1 MLTNLKI
8 GARLSLG
15 FGLVL
20 GLLCI
25 MAAVALVQMA
35 RLAGNS
41 SYYAANLVPSYEA
54 EHRISLGLANVRR
67 TEFTHLAANVPADL
81 DKAEA
86 QIADYRKVV
95 ADGFDLYAKDL
106 VSDDQDKRLMESA
119 KSAVLRYYAEWETL
133 RPLSRLTATD
143 PSKGEQANAM
153 ILGASARTYSAAQD
167 AIGQW
172 WDYNVKLSKE
182 QEIGSRSTY
191 RSAKIALWTMAAV
204 ALALGMAAAA
214 LITRSIVEPIRR
226 AVQFAATVAEG
237 DLSSR
242 IDVQGK
248 DETAQLLRAL
258 DRMNDN
264 LARIVG
270 QVRNSSDSIAT
281 GSSQIATGNQDLS
294 QRTEEQASNLQQTAA
309 SMEQLSGTV
318 KANAETALQANRM
331 ATQACAAATEGGEK
345 VGAVV
350 ATMQDIA
357 ASSKKIVDIIGVID
371 GIAFQTNILALNA
384 AVEAARSGEQGRGFA
399 VVATE
404 VRSLAGRSADAAK
417 EIKSLIGASVERV
430 ELGAKQVHEA
440 GRSMDEIVSQVQRVS
455 QLIGEISSA
464 TAEQSTGI
472 GQVGDAVTQLDQVT
486 QQNAALVEESAAA
499 AESLKQQAATLAEAV
514 SVFKIAGGTP
524 TTAAAPPAELR
535 TGTAQRRGP
544 GDAKKVMAPGFRALQ
559 LAARQPSTANASMA
573 EAVASPDVADWETF

>member
-1 MLTNLKI
+1 MLENLKI

-25 MAAVALVQMA
+25 MAAIAGWQMG
-35 RLAGNS
+35 RLADNS
-41 SYYAANLVPSYEA
+41 SYYAVNLVPSYEA
-54 EHRISLGLANVRR
+54 EHRISLALADARR
-67 TEFTHLAANVPADL
+67 VEFMHLAANAPADM

-86 QIADYRKVV
+86 RIADYRKIV
-95 ADGFDLYAKDL
+95 ADGFDRYAKDL
-106 VSDDQDKRLMESA
+106 ISDDQDKRLMDSA
-119 KSAVLRYYAEWETL
+119 KSAVLMYYAEWEKL

-143 PSKGEQANAM
+143 PSKTDEANAM
-153 ILGASARTYSAAQD
+153 ILGASASTYTAAQ
-167 AIGQW
+167 AAVAQW
-172 WDYNVKLSKE
+172 WEYNTKLSAD
-182 QEIGSRSTY
+182 QELVSRSTY
-191 RSAKIALWTMAAV
+191 SSAKVALMAMAAA
-204 ALALGMAAAA
+204 ALALGIASAV
-214 LITRSIVEPIRR
+214 LITRSIVGPIQR
-226 AVQFAATVAEG
+226 AVQLASTVAEG

-242 IDVQGK
+242 VDVQGS
-248 DETAQLLRAL
+248 DETAQLLCAL
-258 DRMNDN
+258 GRMNDN

-281 GSSQIATGNQDLS
+281 GSAEIATGNQDLS

-318 KANAETALQANRM
+318 KANADTPGQANKM
-331 ATQACAAATEGGEK
+331 AAQASAAATAGGEK

-357 ASSKKIVDIIGVID
+357 TSSKKIVDIIGVID

-384 AVEAARSGEQGRGFA
+384 AVEAARAGEQGRGFA
-399 VVATE
+399 VVASE

-440 GRSMDEIVSQVQRVS
+440 GASMSEIVAQVQRVS
-455 QLIGEISSA
+455 QLISEISDA

-472 GQVGDAVTQLDQVT
+472 AQVGDAVAQLDQVT
-486 QQNAALVEESAAA
+486 QQNSALVEESAAA
-499 AESLKQQAATLAEAV
+499 AESLKRQAATLAEVV
-514 SVFKIAGGTP
+514 SVFKIA
-524 TTAAAPPAELR
+524 AAAN
-535 TGTAQRRGP
+535 T
-544 GDAKKVMAPGFRALQ
+544 
-559 LAARQPSTANASMA
+559 SS
-573 EAVASPDVADWETF
+573 